1 VAGGPGC
8 AAGGDVSDADHDA
21 GEPPEAQAV
30 PRRLS
35 VIWLAPAF
43 ALAVVAYL
51 AWHTL
56 VQRGPAITIR
66 FAVAEGL
73 TAGESEI
80 RHKGVRV
87 GTVEGLDLSADL
99 SEVIVHARMTR
110 DVAPHLTRSTRFW
123 IVTPHVGTSGITGL
137 NTLVSGAY
145 IEMYPGDGEPQREFV
160 GLEDP
165 PLLQPDTA
173 GRAFTL
179 TEDELGAIGPGTP
192 INYRGVAVGQV
203 EGYALDAKGQRVNV
217 YAFVRAPYDA
227 LVHDDTRFWDAS
239 AIDVSAGPQGIRVRL
254 NSVQQL
260 VTGAIGFD
268 TPQAGDVLPNT
279 QTMASATEA
288 QVTPG
293 PAASTAALSSAP
305 EAAADKVFALYDSQ
319 AVALRNHS
327 GPRLIYS
334 LRFDES
340 ASGLQAGTP
349 VTLRGVEI
357 GDVTRAQLVYDA
369 HSGKLFE
376 SASMSIDPGV
386 VQVIGAAHGNAAE
399 QATAVKE
406 GLARLVSRGLRAQ
419 LITASFLTGQKV
431 IGMDIAHDAPPA
443 KLRTDVDVPE
453 FPTTRATDVDAI
465 MQSLQNT
472 LHHID
477 TATAGPALGNAVKNL
492 DATLAHLE
500 QITRDVQP
508 QIKPL
513 IASLKATAD
522 AAQVAA
528 QSASG
533 TLGPDGALATQ
544 LPGLLQQV
552 SDAARSLR
560 ELADFLQRHP
570 ESLLNG
576 RREASPK

>member
-1 VAGGPGC
+1 M
-8 AAGGDVSDADHDA
+8 SDE
-21 GEPPEAQAV
+21 EPQPEPEAQRV
-30 PRRLS
+30 TRRLS
-35 VIWLAPAF
+35 VIWLAPVF
-43 ALAVVAYL
+43 ALAVVAWL
-51 AWHTL
+51 SWHTL
-56 VQRGPAITIR
+56 IQRGPAITIR
-66 FAVAEGL
+66 FASADGL
-73 TAGESEI
+73 TAGQSEI

-87 GTVEGLDLSADL
+87 GTVESFQLSPDL

-110 DVAPHLTRSTRFW
+110 AVTAHLTRSTRFW

-145 IEMYPGDGEPQREFV
+145 IEMYPGDGEPQRDFV

-165 PLLQPDTA
+165 PVLQPDTA

-179 TEDELGAIGPGTP
+179 TEDELGAVGPGTP
-192 INYRGVAVGQV
+192 INYRGVQVGQV
-203 EGYALDAKGQRVNV
+203 EGYALDGNGRHVNI
-217 YAFVRAPYDA
+217 YAFIRAPYDA
-227 LVHDDTRFWDAS
+227 LIHDDTRFWDAS

-254 NSVQQL
+254 NSLQQL

-268 TPQAGDVLPNT
+268 TPLPGQAPPPAPVAGAPSVQAAP
-279 QTMASATEA
+279 ARSAQA
-288 QVTPG
+288 P
-293 PAASTAALSSAP
+293 AP
-305 EAAADKVFALYDSQ
+305 EAAAEKVFALYASQ
-319 AVALRNHS
+319 TIALHNHS
-327 GPRLIYS
+327 GPRLTYS

-340 ASGLQAGTP
+340 AAGLQAGTP

-357 GDVTRAQLVYDA
+357 GDVTQSQLVYDA
-369 HSGKLFE
+369 ATGRLFE
-376 SASMSIDPGV
+376 SAGMSIDPSV
-386 VQVIGAAHGNAAE
+386 VQVVGAPDTSAAD
-399 QATAVKE
+399 QMTAVRD
-406 GLARLVSRGLRAQ
+406 GLAHLVTRGLRAQ
-419 LITASFLTGQKV
+419 LITANFLTGQRV
-431 IGMDIAHDAPPA
+431 IAMDIVHDAPA
-443 KLRTDVDVPE
+443 ATLRTDTDSPL
-453 FPTTRATDVDAI
+453 FPTTRATDIDAI
-465 MQSLQNT
+465 LQSLQNT

-477 TATAGPALGNAVKNL
+477 AATAGPALGSAIKNL
-492 DATLAHLE
+492 DATLSHLE

-552 SDAARSLR
+552 SEAARSMR

-570 ESLLNG
+570 EALLRG
-576 RREASPK
+576 RHEAAP

>member
-1 VAGGPGC
+1 MT
-8 AAGGDVSDADHDA
+8 DDHHGN
-21 GEPPEAQAV
+21 GEQPEAQAV

-56 VQRGPAITIR
+56 LQRGPAITIR
-66 FAVAEGL
+66 FTSADGL
-73 TAGESEI
+73 TAGETEI
-80 RHKGVRV
+80 RHKGVSV
-87 GTVEGLDLSADL
+87 GLVEDLELSADM

-110 DVAPHLTRSTRFW
+110 DVTAHLTRSTRFW
-123 IVTPHVGTSGITGL
+123 IVTPRVGTSGITGL
-137 NTLVSGAY
+137 NTLVSGAF

-179 TEDELGAIGPGTP
+179 TEDDLGAIGPGTP

-203 EGYALDAKGQRVNV
+203 EGYALDARGQHVNV
-217 YAFVRAPYDA
+217 YAFIRAPYDA

-268 TPQAGDVLPNT
+268 TPRPGEVLPDT
-279 QTMASATEA
+279 QSAAAATA
-288 QVTPG
+288 PQTPAG
-293 PAASTAALSSAP
+293 PATTGAPALSP
-305 EAAADKVFALYDSQ
+305 EAPADRVFVLYDSQ
-319 AVALRNHS
+319 AIALRNHS
-327 GPRLIYS
+327 GPRLTYA

-340 ASGLQAGTP
+340 AAGLQVGTP
-349 VTLRGVEI
+349 VTLRGVQI
-357 GDVTRAQLVYDA
+357 GEVTRAQLVYDA
-369 HSGKLFE
+369 KSGSLYE
-376 SASMSIDPGV
+376 SAGMSVDPGV
-386 VQVIGAAHGNAAE
+386 VQVVGAPHGSPAE
-399 QATAVKE
+399 QAAAVRE
-406 GLARLVSRGLRAQ
+406 GLARLVARGLRAQ

-431 IGMDIAHDAPPA
+431 IGLDIVHDAPGA
-443 KLRTDVDVPE
+443 KLRTDVGTAQ
-453 FPTTRATDVDAI
+453 FPTTRAADVDVI
-465 MQSLQNT
+465 LQSLQNT

-477 TATAGPALGNAVKNL
+477 AATAGPALGHAVRNL
-492 DATLAHLE
+492 DATLSHLE
-500 QITRDVQP
+500 QITRDLQP
-508 QIKPL
+508 QIQPL

-522 AAQVAA
+522 AAQMAA

-544 LPGLLQQV
+544 LPGLLQQMA
-552 SDAARSLR
+552 DAARSLR

-570 ESLLNG
+570 EALLNG
-576 RREASPK
+576 RREAARP

>member
-1 VAGGPGC
+1 VAGRPLATAVG
-8 AAGGDVSDADHDA
+8 AHVSDDDHAD
-21 GEPPEAQAV
+21 EQPRAQAV

-35 VIWLAPAF
+35 VIWLAPLF

-56 VQRGPAITIR
+56 AQRGPAITIR
-66 FAVAEGL
+66 FASADGL

-80 RHKGVRV
+80 RHKGVRI
-87 GTVEGLDLSADL
+87 GTVESLELAQDL
-99 SEVIVHARMTR
+99 SEVIVHARMTHE
-110 DVAPHLTRSTRFW
+110 VTTHLTRSTRFW

-145 IEMYPGDGEPQREFV
+145 IEMYPGDGEPQRDFV

-203 EGYALDAKGQRVNV
+203 EGYALDAKGQHVNI

-268 TPQAGDVLPNT
+268 TPQPGDVPP
-279 QTMASATEA
+279 AAG
-288 QVTPG
+288 TPG
-293 PAASTAALSSAP
+293 PGPGDAAPAPVAPARPPPTMP
-305 EAAADKVFALYDSQ
+305 EAAADKVYELFDSQ
-319 AVALRNHS
+319 TTALRNHS
-327 GPRLIYS
+327 GPRLTYT

-340 ASGLQAGTP
+340 AAGLQVGTP
-349 VTLRGVEI
+349 VTLRGVQI
-357 GDVTRAQLVYDA
+357 GDVTQAQLVYDA
-369 HSGKLFE
+369 AKGSLFE
-376 SASMSIDPGV
+376 SATMSLDPGV
-386 VQVIGAAHGNAAE
+386 VQVAGAPHDTAA
-399 QATAVKE
+399 QQTTVVRD
-406 GLARLVSRGLRAQ
+406 GMMRLVARGLRAQ

-431 IGMDIAHDAPPA
+431 IGLDIVPDAPAA
-443 KLRTDVDVPE
+443 KLATDTDTPE
-453 FPTTRATDVDAI
+453 FPTTRAADVDAI
-465 MQSLQNT
+465 MQSLQST

-477 TATAGPALGNAVKNL
+477 AATAGPGLKDAIQKLDGTLG
-492 DATLAHLE
+492 HLE
-500 QITRDVQP
+500 QITNEAEP

-513 IASLKATAD
+513 LASLKATAD
-522 AAQVAA
+522 AAQAAA
-528 QSASG
+528 QSANG
-533 TLGPDGALATQ
+533 TLGPDSALTTQ

-570 ESLLNG
+570 EALLHG
-576 RREASPK
+576 RQEAQPK